1 MRVQRLS
8 LTREAGQ
15 PAIVAALALAVVLA
29 VPSLLCAGQT
39 PVAATATLVLGQAE
53 FGTVK
58 GRLVWG
64 GDDVPPVKVLVAQGQ
79 APKDPNVCARDK
91 PIMSREL
98 VVDPKTKG
106 VAYAFAFISRPKG
119 SNPEA
124 VKELLARKPKVELD
138 QVNCEFL
145 PYLLPVHQDQTIVLK
160 SSDATN
166 HNVRLTPFTN
176 PGMNQT
182 LPPNGQLEVKLVA
195 ERLPI
200 KVACD
205 IHSWMHGWIMVF
217 DHPFFTTTAA
227 DGSFELKGVP
237 AGQQNLVLWQENV
250 GYATPGGGRGIQVEV
265 KPGAVAEV
273 GQIVLDPAKVKPAG

>member
-1 MRVQRLS
+1 MRVQRPS
-8 LTREAGQ
+8 LKRHAGS

-39 PVAATATLVLGQAE
+39 PVGATATLVVGQAG

-64 GDDVPPVKVLVAQGQ
+64 GDAVPPVKVLVAKGQ

-91 PIMSREL
+91 PILSREL

-106 VAYAFAFISRPKG
+106 VAFAFAFISRPKG
-119 SNPEA
+119 GNPAA
-124 VKELLARKPKVELD
+124 VKDLLAKKPKAEFD
-138 QVNCEFL
+138 QVNCEFV

-182 LPPNGQLEVKLVA
+182 LPPNGQLEIKLVA

-205 IHSWMHGWIMVF
+205 IHAWMHGWIMVF
-217 DHPFFTTTAA
+217 DHPFFATTAA
-227 DGSFELKGVP
+227 DGSFELTGVP

-250 GYATPGGGRGIQVEV
+250 GYATSGGGRGMPVEV
-265 KPGAVAEV
+265 MPGGVTDV